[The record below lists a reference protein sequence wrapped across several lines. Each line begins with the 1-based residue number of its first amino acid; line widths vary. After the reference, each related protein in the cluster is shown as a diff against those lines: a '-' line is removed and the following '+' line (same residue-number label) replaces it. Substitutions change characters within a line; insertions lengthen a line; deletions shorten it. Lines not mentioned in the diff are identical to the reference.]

1 MAGKKGCSGRK
12 GWDKELEAKAL
23 WDLSIPV
30 LKFAL
35 KSKSV
40 KFNKKIEIALSLIN
54 KMIPASP
61 LIDQSTHNHYVI
73 FRNQKSV
80 EEENASSIRPR
91 AEVKDAQLST
101 G

>member
-12 GWDKELEAKAL
+12 SWDKELEAKAL

-40 KFNKKIEIALSLIN
+40 KFNKKVEIALALVN
-54 KMIPASP
+54 KMIPTSP
-61 LIDQSTHNHYVI
+61 LVDNSKHTHITVKVEGIDGNKILPSRSAIT
-73 FRNQKSV
+73 SV
-80 EEENASSIRPR
+80 QR
-91 AEVKDAQLST
+91 
-101 G
+101 